1 MGQLPKLWPSTDF
14 DQLVANSE
22 GLLIWASTLV
32 KSVDDGLLHKW
43 LRLANAGHRIVCIT
57 NPFQLR
63 LKQ

>member
-14 DQLVANSE
+14 DQLVAKSE

-43 LRLANAGHRIVCIT
+43 LRLANAGHD
-57 NPFQLR
+57 PLYH
-63 LKQ
+63 K